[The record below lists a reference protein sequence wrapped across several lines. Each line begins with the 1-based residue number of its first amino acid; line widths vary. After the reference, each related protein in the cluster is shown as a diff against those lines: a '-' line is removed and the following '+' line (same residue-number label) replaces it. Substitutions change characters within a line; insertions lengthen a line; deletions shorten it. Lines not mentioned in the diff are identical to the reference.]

1 MKRSFLIIF
10 LFPFSLAAQTAEEQQ
25 LLQPVNWTTSVPTDL
40 LAARSV
46 VLYQNTFSKAELE
59 ETQKYFQK
67 TGIDAVCYFDIA
79 YLLAGYDTRKAF
91 ASYFSFRNIKYLVLL
106 QKSGEGYTYVFTTY
120 CGNKDLLDKTS
131 IAWKQTNASQA
142 ELLQTVYRFAVSNL
156 KKRNFL
162 INDLPEMD
170 INMAYFTGRIN
181 TNFSVEAKSFK
192 TAVPKMDNEKDNAE
206 LEAFLKQ
213 YYPFKFEM
221 VDAKSEEA
229 DLSGRGFRSVLRV
242 LHGRGSLLREVLGYD
257 PTQTSRAI
265 ATTFFVDGVPQ
276 IKTILASEPVYKFYI
291 KNTEYGNLFLGT
303 KWDADI
309 IWQDAL
315 RNYVMAYRADAK
327 IN

>member
-1 MKRSFLIIF
+1 MKSLVLI
-10 LFPFSLAAQTAEEQQ
+10 LLSLPLSLAAQTAEQQQ
-25 LLQPVNWTTSVPTDL
+25 LLQPVNWSTNVPADL

-46 VLYQNTFSKAELE
+46 VLYQNSFSKVELA
-59 ETQKYFQK
+59 ETQKYFQQ

-79 YLLAGYDTRKAF
+79 YVLAGADTRKAF
-91 ASYFSFRNIKYLVLL
+91 ANYFSFRNIKYLVIL
-106 QKSGEGYTYVFTTY
+106 QKTEAGYSYIFATYS
-120 CGNKDLLDKTS
+120 GNKDLLDKTS
-131 IAWKQTNASQA
+131 TGWKQVNASQK
-142 ELLQTVYRFAVSNL
+142 ELLQTIYRFAVSNL
-156 KKRNFL
+156 KKQNFL

-229 DLSGRGFRSVLRV
+229 DLSARGFRSVLRV

-257 PTQTSRAI
+257 PTQTGRSI

-291 KNTEYGNLFLGT
+291 KNTEYGNLFLGS

-309 IWQDAL
+309 TWQDAL